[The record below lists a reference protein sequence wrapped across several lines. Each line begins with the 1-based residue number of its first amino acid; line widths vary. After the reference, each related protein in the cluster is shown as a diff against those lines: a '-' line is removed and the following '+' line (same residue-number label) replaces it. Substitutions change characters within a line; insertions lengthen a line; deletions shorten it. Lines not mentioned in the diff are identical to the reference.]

1 MNKIDEVCNE
11 FFEKHEPDYM
21 EKFRNDEHYNQMSKD
36 NLKNTIDSLTDRLYW
51 LIVFEIYVKTMNP
64 ELYVRATLFVDKN
77 NKRLTYK
84 EILIREENNE

>member
-1 MNKIDEVCNE
+1 MMK
-11 FFEKHEPDYM
+11 YM
-21 EKFRNDEHYNQMSKD
+21 EKKFMEILRNDEHYNQMSKD

-51 LIVFEIYVKTMNP
+51 LIDFEKYVKTMNP

>member
-1 MNKIDEVCNE
+1 MMK
-11 FFEKHEPDYM
+11 YM
-21 EKFRNDEHYNQMSKD
+21 EKKFMEKLRNDEHYNQMSKD

-51 LIVFEIYVKTMNP
+51 LIDFEKYVKTMNP